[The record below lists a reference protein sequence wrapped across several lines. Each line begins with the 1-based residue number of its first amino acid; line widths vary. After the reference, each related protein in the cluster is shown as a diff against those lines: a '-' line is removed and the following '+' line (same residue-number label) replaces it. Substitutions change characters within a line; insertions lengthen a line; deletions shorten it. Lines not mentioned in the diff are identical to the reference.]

1 MRPVERFVGD
11 RGGVISPKLGLY
23 GILAVTIAAGLAHF
37 VVTDA
42 SSDRQA
48 LAALIRF
55 GQLPGRAASRPDL
68 DMTTTGSLAKRANQT
83 RLDPCNVDAKP

>member
-1 MRPVERFVGD
+1 MRSHWRFVGD
-11 RGGVISPKLGLY
+11 RGGFISPKLGIY

-48 LAALIRF
+48 LATLIRF
-55 GQLPGRAASRPDL
+55 GHLPGNARARPDL
-68 DMTTTGSLAKRANQT
+68 DMSATGSVARRANQT
-83 RLDPCNVDAKP
+83 RIDPCTGEVKP